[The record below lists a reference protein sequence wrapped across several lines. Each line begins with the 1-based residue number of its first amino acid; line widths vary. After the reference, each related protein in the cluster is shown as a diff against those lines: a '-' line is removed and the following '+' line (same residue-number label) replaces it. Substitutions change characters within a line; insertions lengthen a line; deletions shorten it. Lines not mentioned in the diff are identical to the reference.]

1 MHSAPQLHPA
11 SLLSAQNVWRAAAT
25 VTATMTSKKIVT
37 SLSQVIPSIRTPVVL
52 GAMAGAS
59 GGDLAGAVSAAGGFG
74 FIGAGY
80 LAPTA
85 LRSEIQKAFVKL
97 DVSHASLATSR
108 RRAEFGIGI
117 LVWRLTDMN
126 NGRKPSSSSSEPI
139 EEPVLDFLRGIIEA
153 RPRAIWLS
161 FGDKAELS
169 GWQKVIA
176 QLDSDINGDLQGKA
190 EEALRWFIMI
200 GREQELKMAVEECLC
215 DVLIVQGCEA
225 GGHGHSEAPP
235 LSALLSDVFR
245 QLPSLRPNNGTGTT
259 PPVLGAGGL
268 ADGKSLASLLAAGC
282 AGAVY
287 GTRFVMTP
295 ESTYSDIQKT
305 ALTAAKSSETLRTFA
320 FDDARGTLGWPQG
333 TDGRGLRNLTVKEYE
348 DYIKSNAP
356 SSTDRAA
363 EERRERYKTAAKEND
378 TDRIVIWA
386 GTGIGAI
393 NQVAPAAQVVSDI
406 TAEAIQALEAAHRY
420 IQE

>member
-1 MHSAPQLHPA
+1 M
-11 SLLSAQNVWRAAAT
+11 SAQNVWRAAAT

-37 SLSQVIPSIRTPVVL
+37 SLSQVVPSIRTPVVL

-59 GGDLAGAVSAAGGFG
+59 GGDLAGAVSAAGRFG

-97 DVSHASLATSR
+97 DVSHSSLATSR

-126 NGRKPSSSSSEPI
+126 KGRKPSSSSSEPI

-287 GTRFVMTP
+287 GT
-295 ESTYSDIQKT
+295 S
-305 ALTAAKSSETLRTFA
+305 TLR
-320 FDDARGTLGWPQG
+320 
-333 TDGRGLRNLTVKEYE
+333 
-348 DYIKSNAP
+348 
-356 SSTDRAA
+356 
-363 EERRERYKTAAKEND
+363 
-378 TDRIVIWA
+378 
-386 GTGIGAI
+386 
-393 NQVAPAAQVVSDI
+393 
-406 TAEAIQALEAAHRY
+406 
-420 IQE
+420 